1 MTIERTGQIVHLS
14 LKDWIAIAVGIGT
27 LVVMIGGA
35 YLRQDR
41 MLSELMVLSRLQQ
54 DRLEKLERR
63 IDEIQQRR
71 DA

>member
-41 MLSELMVLSRLQQ
+41 MLSELMVLSRMQQ

-63 IDEIQQRR
+63 IDEIQVRR
-71 DA
+71 DT

>member
-1 MTIERTGQIVHLS
+1 VTIEHTGQIVHLS

-41 MLSELMVLSRLQQ
+41 MLSELMVLSRMQQ

-63 IDEIQQRR
+63 IDEIQVRR
-71 DA
+71 DT